1 MARPCLVPSHCN
13 SARIHDRI
21 SAERDVGIRR
31 FTCFTML
38 LQRSHEQRVCQLML
52 TTMSIPSTNTLSFL
66 ILFHYGSPIAPL
78 LDIEFCSTP
87 CPCDGI
93 VNFLPSLTLF
103 RSSPSRSH
111 STDCSRSGKHIPNS
125 QFGVTVRE
133 CRSEYGTQQNCLFR
147 GRNRKAKCNG
157 VTFPPPWNL
166 APGSA
171 DHRNDITYFY
181 ICCYVCNDARPCQS
195 PTHLYKF

>member
-31 FTCFTML
+31 FTCFTVL
-38 LQRSHEQRVCQLML
+38 LQRSHEQQVCQLVP
-52 TTMSIPSTNTLSFL
+52 TTMSISSTNTSSFL

-103 RSSPSRSH
+103 RLSPSRSH
-111 STDCSRSGKHIPNS
+111 LTDCSCSGKHIPNS
-125 QFGVTVRE
+125 QSGVTVWE
-133 CRSEYGTQQNCLFR
+133 CRSEYGTQQSVSVSREESEGEMYWCDISAALELSPWV
-147 GRNRKAKCNG
+147 CW
-157 VTFPPPWNL
+157 PPQRYNIL
-166 APGSA
+166 
-171 DHRNDITYFY
+171 
-181 ICCYVCNDARPCQS
+181 
-195 PTHLYKF
+195 LYMLLCM